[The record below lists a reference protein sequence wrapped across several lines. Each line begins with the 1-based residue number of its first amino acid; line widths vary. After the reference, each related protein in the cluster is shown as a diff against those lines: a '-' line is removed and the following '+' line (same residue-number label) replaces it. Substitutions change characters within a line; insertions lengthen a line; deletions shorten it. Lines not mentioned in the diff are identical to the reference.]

1 VVRCNSAWQHTPI
14 LEVLVLEEPLVF
26 DVHGRTVVVE
36 ASLDGWR
43 AHYREENGARRSA
56 HELRIPSWVTADEM
70 PRFLSGIIEPARGKP
85 QVEVKR
91 VW

>member
-1 VVRCNSAWQHTPI
+1 
-14 LEVLVLEEPLVF
+14 VLDEPLVF

-36 ASLDGWR
+36 AATNGWR
-43 AHYREENGARRSA
+43 AHYREEAGAHRTA
-56 HELRIPSWVTADEM
+56 HELRIPSWV
-70 PRFLSGIIEPARGKP
+70 PRFLSGVIEPVRGKP